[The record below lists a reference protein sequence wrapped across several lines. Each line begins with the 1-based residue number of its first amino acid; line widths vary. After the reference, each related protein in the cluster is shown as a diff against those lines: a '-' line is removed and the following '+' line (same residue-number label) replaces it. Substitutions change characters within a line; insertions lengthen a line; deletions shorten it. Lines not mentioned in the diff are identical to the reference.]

1 MHRIL
6 ALAFVV
12 VVSSTSFADG
22 SFDAQ
27 TRARRMRKSGAGI
40 MAVGLIHLGAGLALS
55 FAIAGM
61 SAECAN
67 RPFPCGEG
75 IGFIMA
81 PAFSLVALGGL
92 LTGVGMPLFFV
103 GRHRERRLLQPAL
116 IPTPIGQLTPV
127 PPMPQ

>member
-1 MHRIL
+1 MI
-6 ALAFVV
+6 ALCLCVTIT
-12 VVSSTSFADG
+12 STSFGDELYE
-22 SFDAQ
+22 AQ
-27 TRARRMRKSGAGI
+27 VHARQMRKSGAGL
-40 MAVGLIHLGAGLALS
+40 MGVGLIHLGAGLALS

-61 SAECAN
+61 SAECSQQ
-67 RPFPCGEG
+67 PFPCGEG

-103 GRHRERRLLQPAL
+103 GRRRERRLGQPAL
-116 IPTPIGQLTPV
+116 IPTPMGQLTPV